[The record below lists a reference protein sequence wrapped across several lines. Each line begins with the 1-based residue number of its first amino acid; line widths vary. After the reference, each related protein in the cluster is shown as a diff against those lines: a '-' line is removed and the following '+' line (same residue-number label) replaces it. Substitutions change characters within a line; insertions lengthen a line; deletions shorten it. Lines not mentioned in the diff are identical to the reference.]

1 MQKAVFTRGSP
12 TKHILVM
19 TGASAVG
26 LVTLFTVDL
35 VDMYFLSLLGQEELA
50 AAIGFSGTL
59 LFFLTAVSIGLQI
72 AMGALVARAEGAH
85 NRQQAG
91 DYCTN
96 VLVFGGL
103 VSVLVSFPAW
113 LYQHE
118 LLMFLGAEGKTLQL
132 ASAYSNILLPTTP
145 LLTVGLCAAAAMR
158 AMGDAR
164 RSMYVT
170 VWAALTNAAL
180 DPVFIFGFGWGIEGA
195 AVASLAARVV
205 LLSIA
210 CRAIFIVHGLPTAFR
225 WHKLQRDM
233 SAIIPIAAPAL
244 LTNMATPIGA
254 AYVLK
259 TMASFGDGA
268 VAGAAILGR
277 ITPVAFA
284 AVFSLSS
291 AIGPIIGQNAGAG
304 LYRRVQRCLVIALL
318 LNIGYS
324 LAVWLLLFVLTE
336 PIIAAFDASGDAAE
350 LIRFYTHW
358 LVAGF
363 MFNGMLFI
371 ANAVFNN
378 LHRAYLATLLN
389 FVRMLL
395 GTVPLV
401 YLFSNWFG
409 AAGVLTGEIAGAI
422 VFGSLAYAAAFWH
435 VKHLERHN
443 EAMIPNNDSVEASA
457 PWPYS
462 SPRTQLS
469 QSCARTESVSDN

>member
-1 MQKAVFTRGSP
+1 M
-12 TKHILVM
+12 
-19 TGASAVG
+19 
-26 LVTLFTVDL
+26 
-35 VDMYFLSLLGQEELA
+35 
-50 AAIGFSGTL
+50 
-59 LFFLTAVSIGLQI
+59 
-72 AMGALVARAEGAH
+72 
-85 NRQQAG
+85 
-91 DYCTN
+91 
-96 VLVFGGL
+96 
-103 VSVLVSFPAW
+103 
-113 LYQHE
+113 
-118 LLMFLGAEGKTLQL
+118 
-132 ASAYSNILLPTTP
+132 PTTP

-158 AMGDAR
+158 ALGDAR
-164 RSMYVT
+164 RSMFVT

-205 LLSIA
+205 LLAIA
-210 CRAIFIVHGLPTAFR
+210 CRAIFLVHALPTAFR
-225 WHKLQRDM
+225 WRKLQRDM

-304 LYRRVQRCLVIALL
+304 LYRRVRHSLMSALL

-324 LAVWLLLFVLTE
+324 LAIWLLLFLLTDF
-336 PIIAAFDASGDAAE
+336 IVKAFDASGDAAE

-358 LVAGF
+358 LTAGF

-371 ANAVFNN
+371 ANAAFNN
-378 LHRAYLATLLN
+378 LHRAYLATLFN
-389 FVRMLL
+389 FSRMLL

-401 YLFSNWFG
+401 YLFSHWFG
-409 AAGVLTGEIAGAI
+409 AVGVLTGEIAGAI
-422 VFGSLAYAAAFWH
+422 LFGSLAYAAAFWH
-435 VKHLERHN
+435 VRRIEKSNR
-443 EAMIPNNDSVEASA
+443 AVAPSDDGVDASTA
-457 PWPYS
+457 WPYS

-469 QSCARTESVSDN
+469 QSCARSESTGDS